1 MSSKKSTKTV
11 TIQLR
16 PVHRERTSF
25 EQQQQQQQTAGPSE
39 RRISFTGPPVKPI
52 GTKSRYKIYEIPRK
66 SEFSEYLERIRREQE
81 ARQAKDSNQRSLSV
95 QTHDQD
101 AGPSQRGETQQ
112 KLLKFDKPITVM
124 RQGSLVEYRPKERHP
139 FKELVSNYL
148 RRSSHPKEAI
158 RLYKLPIVQ
167 SWEQAIENSL
177 RRMAAERSSR
187 GETWKQSRL
196 KWLEDLEE
204 SNSKLPDPGRTGSRD
219 EGFDPSICCFL
230 MWCRRNLHRRS
241 GS

>member
-1 MSSKKSTKTV
+1 MSSKKSAKTV

-16 PVHRERTSF
+16 PVYRGRTSYEE
-25 EQQQQQQQTAGPSE
+25 EQAAGPSGQ
-39 RRISFTGPPVKPI
+39 RISPTGPPVKSI
-52 GTKSRYKIYEIPRK
+52 ASKSRYKIYEIPRK

-81 ARQAKDSNQRSLSV
+81 ARQAQNATHRTLAV

-101 AGPSQRGETQQ
+101 AGPSQRLEAQQ
-112 KLLKFDKPITVM
+112 NLLSFDKPITVL
-124 RQGSLVEYRPKERHP
+124 RQGSIVEYREKERHP

-158 RLYKLPIVQ
+158 RLYKIPIVQ

-177 RRMAAERSSR
+177 RKMAAERSSR
-187 GETWKQSRL
+187 GEQWKQSRL

-204 SNSKLPDPGRTGSRD
+204 ANSKLPQPNRTVSM
-219 EGFDPSICCFL
+219 EKGFDPSICCFL
-230 MWCRRNLHRRS
+230 MWCRRN
-241 GS
+241 

>member
-1 MSSKKSTKTV
+1 MSSKKGTKTV

-16 PVHRERTSF
+16 PVYHGRTSY
-25 EQQQQQQQTAGPSE
+25 EQQPTAGPSE
-39 RRISFTGPPVKPI
+39 RRTSSAGPPVKAI
-52 GTKSRYKIYEIPRK
+52 STKSRYKIYEIPRK

-81 ARQAKDSNQRSLSV
+81 ARQAQDARYRSLAV

-101 AGPSQRGETQQ
+101 AGPSRRVEPQQ
-112 KLLKFDKPITVM
+112 KLLSFDKPITVM
-124 RQGSLVEYRPKERHP
+124 RQGSLVEYREKERHP

-148 RRSSHPKEAI
+148 RRSSLPKQTV

-177 RRMAAERSSR
+177 RKMAAERSSR
-187 GETWKQSRL
+187 GDLWKQSRL
-196 KWLEDLEE
+196 KWLQDLEE
-204 SNSKLPDPGRTGSRD
+204 ANSKLPSLERTVSRD

-230 MWCRRNLHRRS
+230 AWCRRRRR
-241 GS
+241 GA